1 MSRLP
6 QGWNITSIKNV
17 TTKTSQNKPTEDEKL
32 VYVDIGSIDRDLKKI
47 STPQKLIGK
56 DAPSRCRKRI
66 NTNDVLVSL
75 TRPNLNAVAIV
86 GEEHDGQYASTGFDV
101 LKPNG
106 VQPKFLYYLVR
117 TQNFVNSISGQVQGA
132 LYPAAKASDVQAYEF
147 AMPEFE
153 EQKRIANK
161 LDLVLG
167 KVETA
172 QARLDKIPTILKRFR
187 QSILAAAT
195 SGELTKGW
203 RERYDARSP
212 TIDLIDEYWKEE
224 LTNQKRKFKSYP
236 HQNSALNNIGWLQ
249 TTLGVICDVHIG
261 STPKRT
267 ESSYWGGDVK
277 WVSSSEVAFCEIYDT
292 KEKITSDGLDNTS
305 TKIHPSGTV
314 MLAMIGQGKTRGQ
327 PAILRTEA
335 CHNQNTA
342 ALRISEPFLLPEYL
356 YYLLW
361 ERYEETR
368 KIGGGNNQKALNKA
382 VVQSIEI
389 ALPSIEEQVEI
400 VRIVAELFSNA
411 DLVEKQY
418 KAAKLRVNRMT
429 QSILARAFSGKLFSP
444 ISEDERGEVEL
455 NSQPKQAKPDNA
467 KVTQVREKEVSEKSD
482 NVPESKVVSLP
493 AIENHSE
500 QTGEV
505 YELLKSKNKGMSAQA
520 LFDDLSDN
528 TFSAIDD
535 LFSELKKLIEQK
547 VVIQAGEGE
556 NSTFKVIKK

>member
-1 MSRLP
+1 MRIRTLQKVAKVINGYAFKSAQFNTSSGTPLIRIRDVVKGFTETYYDGEIPKGYWVEKSDILVGMDGDFNTCRWPSDKALLNQRVCKIEVLDSNKYDSRFLSYLLP
-6 QGWNITSIKNV
+6 
-17 TTKTSQNKPTEDEKL
+17 
-32 VYVDIGSIDRDLKKI
+32 VYL
-47 STPQKLIGK
+47 KLINEHTSATTVK
-56 DAPSRCRKRI
+56 HLSSKTLSDLPIPNPSV
-66 NTNDVLVSL
+66 D
-75 TRPNLNAVAIV
+75 
-86 GEEHDGQYASTGFDV
+86 
-101 LKPNG
+101 
-106 VQPKFLYYLVR
+106 
-117 TQNFVNSISGQVQGA
+117 
-132 LYPAAKASDVQAYEF
+132 
-147 AMPEFE
+147 
-153 EQKRIANK
+153 EQKRIADK
-161 LDLVLG
+161 LDSVLA
-167 KVETA
+167 KVEAT
-172 QARLDKIPTILKRFR
+172 QSRLDKIPTILKRFR
-187 QSILAAAT
+187 QSVLAAAT
-195 SGELTKGW
+195 SGELTKDW
-203 RERYDARSP
+203 REGYDARPP
-212 TIDLIDEYWKEE
+212 TIDLIEEYWIEE
-224 LTNQKRKFKSYP
+224 FAKQKRKFKSYP
-236 HQNSALNNIGWLQ
+236 HQNSGLNNIGWLH

-342 ALRISEPFLLPEYL
+342 ALRVSEPFLLPEYL

-389 ALPSIEEQVEI
+389 DLPSIEEQAEI

-418 KAAKLRVNRMT
+418 KAAKLRVDKMT

-444 ISEDERGEVEL
+444 ISEDDRKTAVVKTQS
-455 NSQPKQAKPDNA
+455 SQPKQSEAEKTG
-467 KVTQVREKEVSEKSD
+467 VTQEKTKAQADKIEHNLKTQIKVESTPATED
-482 NVPESKVVSLP
+482 NP
-493 AIENHSE
+493 A
-500 QTGEV
+500 QAGEV
-505 YELLKSKNKGMSAQA
+505 FTMLNSNNKGMSAQA
-520 LFDDLSDN
+520 LFDELSDN

-547 VVIQAGEGE
+547 VVIQSGEGE
-556 NSTFKVIKK
+556 SSTFKVIKK